1 MAQRRQSGN
10 GSHSSHRPGIGKRV
24 EEIGSSAQH
33 LLSEAKGAVEDLRET
48 FDLRQR
54 VDRHPYGMLAAAAAV
69 GYVLGGG
76 LFTSWTGG
84 LVRLGI
90 RLAAIPFVKNELMN
104 VAEAALGGWGAHDD
118 VGAGK
123 ASEKPDSGPEGAG

>member
-10 GSHSSHRPGIGKRV
+10 GSHASNRPGIGKRV

-54 VDRHPYGMLAAAAAV
+54 VERHPYGMLAAAAAV

-90 RLAAIPFVKNELMN
+90 RLAAVPFVKNELIN
-104 VAEAALGGWGAHDD
+104 VAEAALSGWGASDKE
-118 VGAGK
+118 GAGK
-123 ASEKPDSGPEGAG
+123 ATEKTDPGSQGAG